1 MYQCTQQAFAV
12 NSRVVASIDGRNY
25 LVIDTTIYSTDLSCL
40 FGIPQLQPF
49 FFVYFQR
56 LADQIPMFMCSKNCV
71 LKNHCKEEKQLKVA
85 GDDNPRRHGNER
97 E

>member
-1 MYQCTQQAFAV
+1 M
-12 NSRVVASIDGRNY
+12 ASIDGRNY

-49 FFVYFQR
+49 SSAILKVLQIKFPSFVYVQEKMALIVR
-56 LADQIPMFMCSKNCV
+56 IIAENK
-71 LKNHCKEEKQLKVA
+71 KKQLKVA
-85 GDDNPRRHGNER
+85 GGDNLRRHGNER